1 MTIEMWITIFIL
13 SVAILLFITEWL
25 QVDLVALGVVISLML
40 TGILSPEEAL
50 AGFSSPIV
58 ITVAALFI
66 VGGAV
71 METGLADTISHKIIQ
86 FAGKS
91 SLRLLILIM
100 GTVAM
105 LSGFISDTGTVAVMA
120 PAIIS
125 ISRKKDINP
134 SKLLIPL
141 SFGALLGGAMTLI
154 GTPPNIVVSDLLLEN
169 GYSPFQFFDF
179 TPIGL
184 TLLISGIL
192 FLAIT
197 SRWLLPDHKPETE
210 LQRVDSPEELVKVYK
225 LPDDLYRLRVRN
237 QSPLVGKTIQQIGLR
252 NTFEVTALEILRSRE
267 ARSRSRG
274 SDIRLNLFED
284 ETISIKPAPETVV
297 YANDILVCQGKI
309 NDISHAAASLQLGV
323 QPAEAEDQKALV
335 NNEVGVAEILLPP
348 RSRLIGKTLVSARF
362 GRLYQLT
369 VLGINRPGKNVNLS
383 LKETE
388 LQFGDTLFVQG
399 AWKNIHALTNQRRDF
414 VVVGQPENLK
424 GTPPRSK
431 MILSS
436 LILVSMLILLVTNW
450 LPLATAALLA
460 AFFMVISG
468 CLDMKDAYNSVDW
481 KSIILI
487 AGMLPMTTA
496 LQKVGLVQVGADWMA
511 TTLGGLGDLP
521 TLAALFLITSLFT
534 QVISNTATTV
544 LIAPIAFS
552 LAIRLGYQPQA
563 FLMLVAIA
571 ASTAFASPVASPV
584 NTLIMGS
591 GNYRFSD
598 FVKVGIPL
606 IFISMVVTILL
617 LPLLWPIK

>member
-13 SVAILLFITEWL
+13 SGAILLFVTEWL

-40 TGILSPEEAL
+40 TKILTPEEAL

-71 METGLADTISHKIIQ
+71 METGLADTISQKIIK

-91 SLRLLILIM
+91 SFKLLILIM
-100 GTVAM
+100 GTVAL

-125 ISRKKDINP
+125 ISRKRNINP

-141 SFGALLGGAMTLI
+141 SFGSLLGGAMTLI

-169 GYSPFQFFDF
+169 GFSPFQFFDF

-192 FLAIT
+192 FLGST
-197 SRWLLPDHKPETE
+197 SRWLLPDHKSKIE
-210 LQRVDSPEELVKVYK
+210 LQRVDSPEELVQVYK
-225 LPDDLYRLRVRN
+225 LPQDLYRLRVRI
-237 QSPLVGKTIQQIGLR
+237 QSQLIGKTIQQIDLR
-252 NTFEVTALEILRSRE
+252 GTYEVTVLEILRSRE
-267 ARSRSRG
+267 VRSRSRG
-274 SDIRLNLFED
+274 PEILLNLLED
-284 ETISIKPAPETVV
+284 ESLSIKPSPETLIQ
-297 YANDILVCQGKI
+297 ANDILVCQGKI
-309 NDISHAAASLQLGV
+309 NDISHAAASLQLGL

-348 RSRLIGKTLVSARF
+348 RSRLIGKTLVSAHF

-369 VLGINRPGKNVNLS
+369 VLGINRPGINGNLS

-388 LQFGDTLFVQG
+388 LQFGDILFVQG

-414 VVVGQPENLK
+414 VVVGQPEAIK
-424 GTPPRSK
+424 GSPMRSK
-431 MILSS
+431 MILSA
-436 LILVSMLILLVTNW
+436 LILAGMLILLITNW
-450 LPLATAALLA
+450 LPLATTALLA
-460 AFFMVISG
+460 AFLMVISG
-468 CLDMKDAYNSVDW
+468 CLKMKDAYNSVDW
-481 KSIILI
+481 RSIILI
-487 AGMLPMTTA
+487 AGMLPMATA
-496 LQKVGLVQVGADWMA
+496 LQKTGLVQVGTDWMA
-511 TTLGGLGDLP
+511 STLGGLGDLP

-584 NTLIMGS
+584 NTLVMGS

-598 FVKVGIPL
+598 YLKVGIPL
-606 IFISMVVTILL
+606 IFISMAITIFL
-617 LPLLWPIK
+617 LPLLWPLH

>member
-1 MTIEMWITIFIL
+1 MWITIFIL
-13 SVAILLFITEWL
+13 SGAILLFVTEWL
-25 QVDLVALGVVISLML
+25 QVDLVALGVVICLML
-40 TGILSPEEAL
+40 TRILTPEEAL

-71 METGLADTISHKIIQ
+71 METGLADTISQKIIK

-91 SLRLLILIM
+91 SFKLLILIM
-100 GTVAM
+100 GTVAL
-105 LSGFISDTGTVAVMA
+105 LSGLISDTGTVAVMA

-125 ISRKKDINP
+125 ISRKRNINP

-192 FLAIT
+192 FLAST
-197 SRWLLPDHKPETE
+197 SRWLLPDHKSKTE
-210 LQRVDSPEELVKVYK
+210 LQRVDSPEELVQVYK
-225 LPDDLYRLRVRN
+225 LPQDLYRLRVRI
-237 QSPLVGKTIQQIGLR
+237 QSQLVGKTIQQIGLR
-252 NTFEVTALEILRSRE
+252 ATYEVTVLEILRSRE
-267 ARSRSRG
+267 ARSRPRG
-274 SDIRLNLFED
+274 PEILLDLLED
-284 ETISIKPAPETVV
+284 EPISIKPSPETLI

-348 RSRLIGKTLVSARF
+348 RSRLIGQTLVSTHF
-362 GRLYQLT
+362 GRLYQLS
-369 VLGINRPGKNVNLS
+369 VFGINRPGTKGNLS

-388 LQFGDTLFVQG
+388 LQFGVILFVQG

-414 VVVGQPENLK
+414 VVVGQPEALK
-424 GTPPRSK
+424 GSPLRSK

-436 LILVSMLILLVTNW
+436 LILTGMLILLVTNW
-450 LPLATAALLA
+450 LPLATTALLA
-460 AFFMVISG
+460 AFLMVISG
-468 CLDMKDAYNSVDW
+468 CLNMKDAYNSVDW

-496 LQKVGLVQVGADWMA
+496 LQKTGLVQVGTDWMA
-511 TTLGGLGDLP
+511 STLGGLGDLP

-571 ASTAFASPVASPV
+571 ASTAYASPVASPV
-584 NTLIMGS
+584 NTLVMGS

-598 FVKVGIPL
+598 YLKVGIPL
-606 IFISMVVTILL
+606 IIISMFITIFL
-617 LPLLWPIK
+617 LPLLWPMH

>member
-13 SVAILLFITEWL
+13 SGAILLFVTEWL

-40 TGILSPEEAL
+40 TKILTPEEAL

-71 METGLADTISHKIIQ
+71 METGLADSISQKIIR

-91 SLRLLILIM
+91 SFRLLILIM
-100 GTVAM
+100 GTVAL

-125 ISRKKDINP
+125 ISRKRNINP

-141 SFGALLGGAMTLI
+141 SFGSLLGGAMTLI

-179 TPIGL
+179 TPIGF

-192 FLAIT
+192 FLAST
-197 SRWLLPDHKPETE
+197 SRWLLPDHKSKTD
-210 LQRVDSPEELVKVYK
+210 LQRVDSPEELIQVYK
-225 LPDDLYRLRVRN
+225 LPQDLYRLRVRI
-237 QSPLVGKTIQQIGLR
+237 QSQLVGKTIQQIGLR
-252 NTFEVTALEILRSRE
+252 GIYQVTVLEILRSRE
-267 ARSRSRG
+267 VRSRPRG
-274 SDIRLNLFED
+274 PEILLDLLED
-284 ETISIKPAPETVV
+284 ESISIKPSPETLI
-297 YANDILVCQGKI
+297 YANDILICQGRI

-323 QPAEAEDQKALV
+323 QPAGAEDQKALV

-348 RSRLIGKTLVSARF
+348 RSRLIGKTLVSTHF

-369 VLGINRPGKNVNLS
+369 VLGISRPGINENLS

-388 LQFGDTLFVQG
+388 LQFGDILFVQG

-414 VVVGQPENLK
+414 VVVGQPEALK
-424 GTPPRSK
+424 GSPLRSK
-431 MILSS
+431 MILSA
-436 LILVSMLILLVTNW
+436 LILTGMLILLVTNW
-450 LPLATAALLA
+450 LPLATTALLA
-460 AFFMVISG
+460 AFLMVISG
-468 CLDMKDAYNSVDW
+468 CLNMKDAYNSVDW

-496 LQKVGLVQVGADWMA
+496 LQKTGLVQVGADWMA
-511 TTLGGLGDLP
+511 STLGGLGDLP

-584 NTLIMGS
+584 NTLVMGS

-598 FVKVGIPL
+598 YSKVGIPL
-606 IFISMVVTILL
+606 ILISMVITIFL
-617 LPLLWPIK
+617 LPLLWPMH